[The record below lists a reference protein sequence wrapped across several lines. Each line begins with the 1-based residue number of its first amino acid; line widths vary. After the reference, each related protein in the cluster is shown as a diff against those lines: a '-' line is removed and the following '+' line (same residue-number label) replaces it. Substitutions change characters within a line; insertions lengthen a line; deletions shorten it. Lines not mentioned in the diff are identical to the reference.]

1 MNPVSISIAVLIAT
15 LVAAFVGFR
24 FQRTPALAQ
33 LDDGSRSA
41 IKTAL
46 GFALTLTAVVFG
58 MVTASAKDTYDQAN
72 ELVGGLAVDAI
83 TLDKVLDAYG
93 PETADLRR
101 QLKADLEYRIE
112 RLEAPETYYLA
123 DLEAV
128 QGIPRV
134 EELYAAV
141 TKLEP
146 VGEYQK
152 DLKDRALDMIGG
164 RMGYG
169 EGNMAQ
175 KRWLFT
181 VRPVSVPTIFLI
193 VMVGSMAIEFFGFG
207 LFSSPSRAASIAI
220 VLSAIVVAG
229 TMFLLLELDDPIDG
243 YFRVSVEPLKRALA
257 LLNL

>member
-1 MNPVSISIAVLIAT
+1 MNPLTISLAVLVGT
-15 LVAAFVGFR
+15 VAAAFIGFR
-24 FQRTPALAQ
+24 LQRTPVLST

-41 IKTAL
+41 IKVAL
-46 GFALTLTAVVFG
+46 GFALTVTAVIVG
-58 MVTASAKDTYDQAN
+58 MVTAAAKDTYDQAN
-72 ELVGGLAVDAI
+72 ELVAGLAIDAI

-93 PETADLRR
+93 PETVELRQQLVADV
-101 QLKADLEYRIE
+101 EYRIA
-112 RLEAPETYYLA
+112 RLETPETYHLA

-141 TKLEP
+141 AKLEP

-164 RMGYG
+164 RVGFG

-181 VRPVSVPTIFLI
+181 VRPVSVPAIFLV
-193 VMVGSMAIEFFGFG
+193 VMIGSMAIEFLGFG
-207 LFSSPSRAASIAI
+207 LFSKPGRAVWIAI
-220 VLSAIVVAG
+220 VMAALVVSA

-243 YFRVSVEPLKRALA
+243 HFRVSTEPLKRALS